1 MTTTLWDYFVVLL
14 IYAGLFG
21 LLFGSLY
28 CLGWAFVG
36 LISGTVRLTLSAIR
50 RLKNP
55 AERELENVRT
65 KKDIA
70 KINICVLNVQESVLK
85 KICQS
90 KSNNRDR

>member
-14 IYAGLFG
+14 IYAGLLI
-21 LLFGSLY
+21 LLFGFLY
-28 CLGWAFVG
+28 GLGWTFVG
-36 LISGTVRLTLSAIR
+36 LISGTVRLVASTIR
-50 RLKNP
+50 RLRSP

-85 KICQS
+85 KICKS
-90 KSNNRDR
+90 KSNNRGR

>member
-14 IYAGLFG
+14 IYAGLFI
-21 LLFGSLY
+21 LLFVFFY

-36 LISGTVRLTLSAIR
+36 LISGTSRLMTSTIR
-50 RLKNP
+50 RLRSP

-70 KINICVLNVQESVLK
+70 KINICVLNVQESILK

-90 KSNNRDR
+90 KTNNRGR